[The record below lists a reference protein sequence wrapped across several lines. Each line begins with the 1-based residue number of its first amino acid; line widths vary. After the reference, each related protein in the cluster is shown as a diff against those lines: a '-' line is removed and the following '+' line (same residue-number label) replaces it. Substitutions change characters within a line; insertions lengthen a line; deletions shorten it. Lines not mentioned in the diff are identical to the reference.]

1 MPPQLQTKPIRVR
14 EPEHRE
20 WPTIPP
26 TLVTIR
32 RTSPADEQSR
42 QIVCRLD
49 GQLRAE
55 LLFGGTCTWEILPG
69 PHSLLIHN
77 TLMWKTLRFD
87 APPGGHVHV
96 TVANRA
102 GRNYYIWLF
111 LVGVAPIYL
120 AVRTG
125 SPDGRPYIE
134 APAY

>member
-1 MPPQLQTKPIRVR
+1 MPLPLQTKPIRVR
-14 EPEHRE
+14 EPEHVE

-26 TLVTIR
+26 TLVTIH
-32 RTSPADEQSR
+32 RTSSRDEQSR

-49 GQLRAE
+49 GSLRAE
-55 LLFGGTCTWEILPG
+55 LLYGHTHSWEILPG
-69 PHSLLIHN
+69 PHELLIHN
-77 TLMWKTLRFD
+77 TLMWKTLRFE

-111 LVGVAPIYL
+111 LVGVAPLYL
-120 AVRTG
+120 AVEPG

-134 APAY
+134 SAAL